1 MQEDAWGGSPSL
13 DRNLYLEST
22 TYNGAVVPGG
32 SLFLNRADPR
42 TFTFTDSGAVDPP
55 VGGTTPTNT
64 TIGSGPD
71 SLVLQ
76 ISQDQ
81 YQGPATYTIKVDG
94 VQIGGVLTAH
104 AEHANPVQD
113 VVTVKG
119 DWGNGGHTVEV
130 RMLEDAWGGSAALD
144 RNLYVE
150 SSTYNGATVPGGS
163 LVLNTNNPQTF
174 TFTDTGAN
182 AAAFSAASP
191 SSSSMIMDLVSDTG
205 SSSSDNITSN
215 PAVKGR
221 GEANTG
227 VTILDGGA
235 LLGTTMTDIAGA
247 WSFTPTGLADG
258 MHTLTATDADLAGNT
273 GSASLSFTL
282 DTLNLTGVA

>member
-119 DWGNGGHTVEV
+119 DWGNGSHTVEV

-150 SSTYNGATVPGGS
+150 SSTYNGAAVPGGS
-163 LVLNTNNPQTF
+163 LFLNRNNPQTF

-205 SSSSDNITSN
+205 SSSTDGITSN
-215 PAVKGR
+215 PAVKGI
-221 GEANTG
+221 GQASTA
-227 VTILDGGA
+227 VTIKEGGTT
-235 LLGTTMTDIAGA
+235 LGTTMADVTGA
-247 WSFTPTGLADG
+247 WAFTPSGLLNGA
-258 MHTLTATDADLAGNT
+258 HTFNAIQTDLAGNSGT
-273 GSASLSFTL
+273 ATLSFTL
-282 DTLNLTGVA
+282 DTPMLFGVA